1 MHKRM
6 DKRIDWTQARG
17 FLATAEHGSLSAG
30 ARALGLTQPTLGRQ
44 VAALEAALGVV
55 LFERVGRTLV
65 LTPAGQE
72 MLTHVRNMGAAA
84 DALAIAAAGR
94 ADSIEGR
101 VSITASDAMSAY
113 WLPAVLVDLRK
124 AAPGIIIDVLASNTV
139 RDLQRREADI
149 AIRHVAPKEPELIAR
164 RLRDVPAYLYASR
177 DYLYNK
183 GTPRTL
189 AEFQQ
194 LDFIGFDADM
204 AGVEVLNQHGL
215 PVTAAMIRATSSSGF
230 AVWEMVRQGLGV
242 SVMVETIAR
251 NSPEVVRIMPQI
263 APVMVPTWLTVHRE
277 VHTNRRIRLVY
288 DLLADALD
296 A

>member
-1 MHKRM
+1 M

-17 FLATAEHGSLSAG
+17 FLATAEQGSLSAG

-55 LFERVGRTLV
+55 LFERVGRSLV
-65 LTPAGQE
+65 LTPAGQD
-72 MLTHVRNMGAAA
+72 MLTHVRKMGAAA
-84 DALAIAAAGR
+84 DALAMAAAGR

-113 WLPAVLVDLRK
+113 WLPAVLVELRK
-124 AAPGIIIDVLASNTV
+124 AAPGIIIDVIASNTV

-164 RLRDVPAYLYASR
+164 KLPDMPAYLYASR
-177 DYLYNK
+177 DYLYK
-183 GTPRTL
+183 TGTPHTL
-189 AEFQQ
+189 ADFQQ
-194 LDFIGFDADM
+194 LDFIAFDADP
-204 AGVEVLNQHGL
+204 AGIALLNQHGL
-215 PVTAAMIRATSSSGF
+215 PVTAAMIRATSANGV

-242 SVMVETIAR
+242 SVMVETIALHT
-251 NSPEVVRIMPQI
+251 PEVVRIMPQI

-288 DLLADALD
+288 DLLAEALER